1 MRESTRTRRAVYR
14 TRVTDRPRDT
24 YSDDEDLGQ
33 KSDNHGYAR
42 DDTNSEEDYRPTSL
56 KGSEREWDKED
67 DFGPPPS
74 KRRKTV
80 FAVSTTPKTATT

>member
-1 MRESTRTRRAVYR
+1 
-14 TRVTDRPRDT
+14 
-24 YSDDEDLGQ
+24 LGQ